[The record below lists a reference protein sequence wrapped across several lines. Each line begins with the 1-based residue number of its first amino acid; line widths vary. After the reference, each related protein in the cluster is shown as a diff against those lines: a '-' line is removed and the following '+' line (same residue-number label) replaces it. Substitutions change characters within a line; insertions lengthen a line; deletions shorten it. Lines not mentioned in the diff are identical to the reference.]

1 MQRGEF
7 DLEDFLQQMEQVKKM
22 GPISGLLDM
31 MPGMGGLKAQM
42 GGAQLDDSYFTQT
55 TAIIQ
60 SMTVEERRHP
70 DVLNG
75 SRRRRIASGSGT
87 TPADVNRL
95 LNQFKQAKQLMQAM
109 TGGGGKGA
117 GGLRK
122 MLGF

>member
-1 MQRGEF
+1 MSRGEF

-22 GPISGLLDM
+22 GPLSGLLDM
-31 MPGMGGLKAQM
+31 MPGMGGMKAQL
-42 GGAQLDDSYFTQT
+42 GGASLDDSYFTQT

-70 DVLNG
+70 DILNG
-75 SRRRRIASGSGT
+75 SRRRRIAAGSGT

-95 LNQFKQAKQLMQAM
+95 LNQFGQAKKLMQAM

-117 GGLRK
+117 SGLRK